1 MLRQLSLH
9 LLPSLRAAWLIKAL
23 GTIPAQEPEVGMFSS
38 LAFAV
43 GLAFALGLA
52 IVVMLVAKAGPD
64 ETIAAVLYNA
74 ERPEKTR

>member
-1 MLRQLSLH
+1 
-9 LLPSLRAAWLIKAL
+9 
-23 GTIPAQEPEVGMFSS
+23 MFSS

-64 ETIAAVLYNA
+64 ETIAGVLYNA
-74 ERPEKTR
+74 ERPENTR